1 MATEYR
7 DAPDGNAGDNAIDP
21 GEIARTAPAAPGTGE
36 RKKRKY
42 TRRNGG
48 SAAGATAGKSKVALD
63 LSSLTGLFVGAHVL
77 LADRT
82 GVPELAITEDE
93 GQQFMQRAQ
102 AVLRHYSVQ
111 TTQKAMDW
119 IAFAGVAGM
128 IYIPRVVALANRPSQ
143 RQSAP
148 APMQHHAAPAADAP
162 PGSPIEQAYAMTMVQ
177 PEAAE

>member
-7 DAPDGNAGDNAIDP
+7 DAPVGNAGNDAIDP
-21 GEIARTAPAAPGTGE
+21 VEIAGAAPAAPGTGE

-48 SAAGATAGKSKVALD
+48 SAGTTTAKSKVALD

-143 RQSAP
+143 RQPGP
-148 APMQHHAAPAADAP
+148 APMQHHVGPAADAP
-162 PGSPIEQAYAMTMVQ
+162 PGSPIEQAFAMTMVQ